1 MHTFETFM
9 QKYKSR
15 YWILKNEDSVFNAV
29 NQTMYLF
36 LRKGQLNNKEQVTI
50 GLHSDSP
57 RMDEYESNNNK
68 LYLVMTHGKQQIFN
82 NRIKKLKE
90 SNIDFISSS
99 SDDGGSI
106 VFMEEDLDVV
116 AQVFKIKK
124 KQRRNLTE
132 EQRQEL
138 SERLA
143 AMLRTKRFVG

>member
-1 MHTFETFM
+1 MHNFETFM
-9 QKYKSR
+9 QKYKER

-50 GLHSDSP
+50 GLHSNSP
-57 RMDEYESNNNK
+57 RLDEYESNNNK
-68 LYLVMTHGKQQIFN
+68 LYLVMTHGTQQVFN
-82 NRIKKLKE
+82 NRIKKLKQQD
-90 SNIDFISSS
+90 IDFVPDS
-99 SDDGGSI
+99 SDDGGTI
-106 VFMEEDLDVV
+106 VFMEQDLDVV

-124 KQRRNLTE
+124 KQKRELTT

-143 AMLRTKRFVG
+143 KIRKGE

>member
-9 QKYKSR
+9 QKYKNS

-36 LRKGQLNNKEQVTI
+36 LRKGQLNKKEQVTV
-50 GLHSDSP
+50 GLHSNSP

-68 LYLVMTHGKQQIFN
+68 LYLVMTHGTQQVFN

-90 SNIDFISSS
+90 QNIDFVSDS
-99 SDDGGSI
+99 SDDGGTI
-106 VFMEEDLDVV
+106 VSMEQDLEVIS
-116 AQVFKIKK
+116 QVFKIKK
-124 KQRRNLTE
+124 KQKRVLTQ

-143 AMLRTKRFVG
+143 KIRKETK

>member
-9 QKYKSR
+9 QKYKSH
-15 YWILKNEDSVFNAV
+15 YWVLKNEDSVFNAV

-50 GLHSDSP
+50 SP
-57 RMDEYESNNNK
+57 YNVDCTK
-68 LYLVMTHGKQQIFN
+68 LYLVMTHGTQQVFN

-90 SNIDFISSS
+90 QGIDFVSST
-99 SDDGGSI
+99 SDDGGSL
-106 VFMEEDLDVV
+106 VFEESNIDTV

-124 KQRRNLTE
+124 KQKRLLTE
-132 EQRQEL
+132 EQRQGL

-143 AMLRTKRFVG
+143 KMRKGEENETTEAPY